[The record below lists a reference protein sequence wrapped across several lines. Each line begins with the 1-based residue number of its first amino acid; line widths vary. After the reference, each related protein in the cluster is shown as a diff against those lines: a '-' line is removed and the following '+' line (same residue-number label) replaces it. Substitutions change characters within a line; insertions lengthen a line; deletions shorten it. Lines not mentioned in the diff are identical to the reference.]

1 MDKNIVE
8 LYEQVHVGRKSLDYR
23 FDDIDEEVTLQSQ
36 KEHQNDDIDLQ
47 VLLKLHLLQNIPID
61 IMLKL
66 FQKMNEYLL

>member
-8 LYEQVHVGRKSLDYR
+8 LYEQVRVGRKSLDYR
-23 FDDIDEEVTLQSQ
+23 FDDIDDEVMLQLP
-36 KEHQNDDIDLQ
+36 KEHQNDDIDFQ
-47 VLLKLHLLQNIPID
+47 VLLKLHLLQNTPID